1 MKFIMRFKEHIVA
14 SIWFTSL
21 IAINFISGEP
31 TKFIWV
37 YAVPVIMMT
46 WKHDLQWGFLAA
58 AVGAFAAVA
67 SGAVTG
73 NSNAGIRL
81 AEEGFFTFAQ
91 LSAIAIGLVLG
102 KKAHDVLNHWI
113 NQ

>member
-1 MKFIMRFKEHIVA
+1 MKHVMRFRDLIVA
-14 SIWFTSL
+14 LVWFISL

-31 TKFIWV
+31 TQFIWA
-37 YAVPVIMMT
+37 YAVPVIMLT

-73 NSNAGIRL
+73 NANADISV
-81 AEEGFFTFAQ
+81 AEEGLFTFAQ

-102 KKAHDVLNHWI
+102 KKTYDGLNSWI
-113 NQ
+113 S

>member
-1 MKFIMRFKEHIVA
+1 MKHVMQFKDHIVA
-14 SIWFTSL
+14 SIWFISL
-21 IAINFISGEP
+21 VAINLISSEP
-31 TKFIWV
+31 TQFIWA

-81 AEEGFFTFAQ
+81 AEEGLFTFAQ
-91 LSAIAIGLVLG
+91 LSAIAIGLILG
-102 KKAHDVLNHWI
+102 KKTHNALNNWI
-113 NQ
+113 S

>member
-1 MKFIMRFKEHIVA
+1 MKDLIVA
-14 SIWFTSL
+14 SVWFISL
-21 IAINFISGEP
+21 VAINFISGEP
-31 TKFIWV
+31 TQFIWA
-37 YAVPVIMMT
+37 YAVPVIMIT

-73 NSNAGIRL
+73 NANAGISL
-81 AEEGFFTFAQ
+81 AEEGLFTFAQ

-102 KKAHDVLNHWI
+102 QKTHDQFNNWI
-113 NQ
+113 N